1 MLIYKGYWIKHYPD
15 IGWNLIHKD
24 DGVIVY
30 LELPDLDLMDVIRSI
45 DDIIRWKSKHT
56 K

>member
-1 MLIYKGYWIKHYPD
+1 MLIYKGYWIRHYSD
-15 IGWNLIHKD
+15 IGWNLICKA
-24 DGVIVY
+24 DGFVVN
-30 LELPDLDLMDVIRSI
+30 LELPNLDLMDVIRSI